1 MIIEHEVTR
10 PLIIPSA
17 TSLDWTDTVA
27 VGHAL
32 LALTYELV
40 DDLFGT
46 LLAMSSN
53 GVVKVI
59 SGARWIGNERIVEE
73 LAVMQ
78 RQVGEVAI
86 VSGMWVSRTDD
97 DHHHVHGDPFASTY
111 QMLFWV
117 GTDPRTTHAF
127 TIQRKP

>member
-40 DDLFGT
+40 DDPFGT

-78 RQVGEVAI
+78 RQVGETAI
-86 VSGMWVSRTDD
+86 CAGMWVSRDDD
-97 DHHHVHGDPFASTY
+97 DHHHVHGDPMASRY
-111 QMLFWV
+111 RMLFVV
-117 GTDPRTTHAF
+117 GTDPRNIHAF

>member
-40 DDLFGT
+40 DDPFGT

-86 VSGMWVSRTDD
+86 VSGMWVSRDDD
-97 DHHHVHGDPFASTY
+97 DHHHVHGDPMASRY
-111 QMLFWV
+111 RMLFVV
-117 GTDPRTTHAF
+117 GTDPRNIHAF
-127 TIQRKP
+127 TISRTP